1 MPLHPTLR
9 RRGGFTLIEMMIA
22 VSVLL
27 LVFAAA
33 VPFFRIQAR
42 SVAAHAGRSDAQQ
55 NARFAMSAIDR
66 DLRVAGAGIVV
77 QQPMIVMADEY
88 AVTFNADLVSA
99 DTADPGAVYFD
110 PSADPL
116 GTTVLPNTRQITL
129 PNTTQSYP
137 SMTYV
142 QGATGGGTALPSRA
156 ETISYWMEL
165 DSSTARSDDYVMW
178 RRVNDLSPTV
188 VAKGLIVPSGDQPF
202 RYFTTD
208 SLGAAREIP
217 ASRLPLVHRA
227 MIHGANDDTAGSA
240 LTDSIRNVRV
250 RLTSIY
256 SDARGDSAVRTVE
269 GSIRLLNSGLT
280 KFSACGEAPI
290 GPALSATAGVTAGGQ
305 PFVRL
310 SWVPSLDESAGERDV
325 ERYALFKRNPASTD
339 WGEPFASIPAGLAS
353 YEFDD
358 LAVVP
363 GETWVYGLISQ
374 DCTPA
379 SSTVFS
385 VGPLTIT
392 P

>member
-1 MPLHPTLR
+1 MRHSPVAKR
-9 RRGGFTLIEMMIA
+9 RSGFTLIEMMIA
-22 VSVLL
+22 VGVLL

-42 SVAAHAGRSDAQQ
+42 TVAAHAGRSDAQQ

-77 QQPMIVMADEY
+77 QQPMIVLADRF

-116 GTTVLPNTRQITL
+116 GTTVLPQGRQIAL
-129 PNTTQSYP
+129 PNTAVAYP
-137 SMTYV
+137 SMTYT
-142 QGATGGGTALPSRA
+142 QGTSGGGSGLPSRA
-156 ETISYWMEL
+156 ETISYWMSV
-165 DSSTARSDDYVMW
+165 DTATARTDDYVMW
-178 RRVNDLSPTV
+178 RRVNDLNPTV
-188 VAKGLIVPSGDQPF
+188 VAKGLIVPSGEQPF
-202 RYFTTD
+202 RYFTSD
-208 SLGAAREIP
+208 SLGASREIP
-217 ASRLPLVHRA
+217 AAQLPLIHRA
-227 MIHGANDDTAGSA
+227 MVHGANDDTASSA

-280 KFSACGEAPI
+280 KFSACGESPL
-290 GPALSATAGVTAGGQ
+290 GATITASAGVTGGGQ

-310 SWVPSLDESAGERDV
+310 SWVPSIDESAGERDV
-325 ERYALFKRNPASTD
+325 ERYALFKRSPTGSD

-353 YEFDD
+353 YAYDD
-358 LAVVP
+358 LGVAA
-363 GETWVYGLISQ
+363 GESWVYGLIAQ

-379 SSTVFS
+379 SSSVSS
-385 VGPLTIT
+385 VGPIT
-392 P
+392 LSP

>member
-1 MPLHPTLR
+1 MSHLPTLR

-33 VPFFRIQAR
+33 VPFFRVQAR
-42 SVAAHAGRSDAQQ
+42 SVAAHAGRNDAQQ

-77 QQPMIVMADEY
+77 QQPMIVLADEF

-129 PNTTQSYP
+129 PNTSQSYP
-137 SMTYV
+137 SMTYM
-142 QGATGGGTALPSRA
+142 QGTAGGGSALPSRA
-156 ETISYWMEL
+156 ETISYWMAL
-165 DSSTARSDDYVMW
+165 DSGTARSDDYVMW
-178 RRVNDLSPTV
+178 RQVNDLTPTI

-208 SLGAAREIP
+208 SLGASREIP
-217 ASRLPLVHRA
+217 ASQLPLVHRA
-227 MIHGANDDTAGSA
+227 PVHGANDDTASSA

-250 RLTSIY
+250 RLTSIF
-256 SDARGDSAVRTVE
+256 SDARGDSAVRSVE

-280 KFSACGEAPI
+280 KFSACGEPPLGPSLAAAPGI
-290 GPALSATAGVTAGGQ
+290 TAGGQ

-310 SWVPSLDESAGERDV
+310 TWVPSIDESAGERDV
-325 ERYALFKRNPASTD
+325 ERYALFKRSTTSTD
-339 WGEPFASIPAGLAS
+339 WGEPFASVPAGLATYS
-353 YEFDD
+353 FDD
-358 LAVVP
+358 LGVVA
-363 GETWVYGLISQ
+363 GETWVYGLMSQ

-379 SSTVFS
+379 SSSVSS
-385 VGPLTIT
+385 VGPIT
-392 P
+392 LIP